1 VGKLD
6 PAKPE
11 GTTGR
16 RGGAPQITIPGKAYK
31 KRVYVHRE
39 TIEIIEAIEKR
50 QGDNTSA
57 FEAMFLVKMIRSK
70 DLTIATLREHLQ
82 KLGREK
88 AELARRRRPA

>member
-1 VGKLD
+1 MAKLD

-16 RGGAPQITIPGKAYK
+16 RGGAPQVAIPGKVYK

-39 TIEIIEAIEKR
+39 TVEIIEAIEKR
-50 QGDNTSA
+50 QGENTSA

-70 DLTIATLREHLQ
+70 DLTIATLREHVQ

-88 AELARRRRPA
+88 AELGRRRRPA

>member
-1 VGKLD
+1 MAKLD
-6 PAKPE
+6 AARPE
-11 GTTGR
+11 ATNGR
-16 RGGAPQITIPGKAYK
+16 SGAPKVAVPGRVYK

-50 QGDNTSA
+50 QGENTSA

-70 DLTIATLREHLQ
+70 DLTIEALKSHVQ
-82 KLGREK
+82 KLGHEK

>member
-1 VGKLD
+1 MSKLA

-16 RGGAPQITIPGKAYK
+16 RGGAPQVAIPGKAYK

-39 TIEIIEAIEKR
+39 TFEIIEAIEKR
-50 QGDNTSA
+50 KGENTSP

-70 DLTIATLREHLQ
+70 DLTIEALRTHVQ
-82 KLGREK
+82 KLGHEK
-88 AELARRRRPA
+88 AELARKRRPA